1 MTSNWRHGLNNFLSS
16 WIGFVERFRVAVIL
30 LIILGA
36 VFSLYYTANNLGMN
50 TNTQDMLS
58 PELDWR
64 LLDTEMDETF
74 PQYVDNIL
82 IVIEAQTQDEATDA
96 GRLLYKHLSKEKD
109 LFKTIY
115 YPSEL
120 DFFKTSSLLYL
131 DIDELQDLADDL
143 AAIQP
148 FLARLTEDQSIRG
161 LFNMLSDAVEAKL
174 DGDDIDLSS
183 LNKRISDALI
193 AIENGQHY
201 RLSWQALMGGA
212 NADKSIYREFIV
224 LQPILDYGGLLPAT
238 NAINKIRSLVEEF
251 HLTSENNINIR
262 LTGGAALSHEELLS
276 VFSGMGISVLVALIL
291 VAIILF
297 AGLRSPWMV
306 LAALITLL
314 TGLIYTAGFA
324 ALAIGNLNLISVAFA
339 ILYIGLGVDFA
350 VHFCLR
356 YREYS
361 EKGNNSALRS
371 TATHIGDSLVL
382 CAVTTAI
389 GFYAF
394 VPTDYDGVAELGL
407 ISGTGMFISL
417 IITLTLL
424 PALLSLFPIKFRTPA
439 GKSAIKKLTDQLVEL
454 PVSHA
459 GKIRIIVLLLAV
471 VALFTLPNLKFD
483 HNTLNLQPPENESVQ
498 TYLDLLADSD
508 SSPWKGLVLA
518 SSPEEAE
525 KLDAQLSQLPV
536 VDKVAWIN
544 DFIPADQEIKLGI
557 IEEMDLLL
565 GPFGFH
571 IQLPAPADEERIAS
585 MQSFNQLSGT
595 LIESGLASQE
605 DKTVYVTLNQFI
617 NKLGTLSAANQH
629 QLLRQLEKSLLA
641 TFPGRLEALLQSMN
655 ADFISEDSLPEE
667 LKSHWQNNNRYRV
680 EIFPRD
686 NLMDNKAR
694 RQFVNEVRSVT
705 PQLIGSPVVSIEAGD
720 AVVTAFQQAFLYAL
734 LAIIVLLL
742 FLTERKKDVLFIIA
756 PLLLAAIFTG
766 TTAVLLDIHLNF
778 ANIIALPLLLGI
790 GVDSAIHILHR
801 YRTSSPDEGPLL
813 ATSSARAVVVSA
825 LTTILSIGNLAFSEH
840 LGTASMGKLLTIGIS
855 MTLVCTLVVLPSLLA
870 GYYKR
875 TLNN

>member
-1 MTSNWRHGLNNFLSS
+1 MTSTWRHSLNNFLSS

-30 LIILGA
+30 LIMLGA
-36 VFSLYYTANNLGMN
+36 VLSLHYTANNLGMN

-64 LLDTEMDETF
+64 QLDAEIDRMF
-74 PQYVDNIL
+74 PQYVDSIL
-82 IVIEAQTQDEATDA
+82 VVIEAQTPDEATDA
-96 GRLLYKHLSKEKD
+96 GRLLYKHLSRKTD

-120 DFFKTSSLLYL
+120 EFFKTSSLLYL

-148 FLARLTEDQSIRG
+148 FLARLTEDQSLRG
-161 LFNMLSDAVEAKL
+161 LFNMLSDAVDARI

-183 LNKRISDALI
+183 LNKRINEALV
-193 AIENGQHY
+193 AVENGQRY
-201 RLSWQALMGGA
+201 RLSWQALMGGTDE
-212 NADKSIYREFIV
+212 DKTVYREFIV
-224 LQPILDYGGLLPAT
+224 LQPILDYGGLFPAT
-238 NAINKIRSLVEEF
+238 NAINKIRSLIEEF
-251 HLTSENNINIR
+251 HLTSENNLDIR
-262 LTGGAALSHEELLS
+262 LTGSAALSHEELLS
-276 VFSGMGISVLVALIL
+276 VFSGMGIAVMAALIL

-324 ALAIGNLNLISVAFA
+324 ALAIGKLNLISVAFA

-356 YREYS
+356 YREYM
-361 EKGNNSALRS
+361 EKGNGSALRS

-394 VPTDYDGVAELGL
+394 IPTDYDGVAELGL

-424 PALLSLFPIKFRTPA
+424 PALLSIFPVKFKTSPV
-439 GKSAIKKLTDQLVEL
+439 KSTIKKFTDKLVEI

-459 GKIRIIVLLLAV
+459 REIRIIVLILAV
-471 VALFTLPNLKFD
+471 VSLFTLPALKFD
-483 HNTLNLQPPENESVQ
+483 HNTLNLQSPENESVQ
-498 TYLDLLADSD
+498 TYLDLLAESD
-508 SSPWKGLVLA
+508 SSPWKGLILA
-518 SSPEEAE
+518 DSAEEAR
-525 KLDAQLSQLPV
+525 KLDEQLSKLPLI
-536 VDKVAWIN
+536 DKVVWIN
-544 DFIPADQEIKLGI
+544 DFIPSDQETKLGI

-571 IQLPAPADEERIAS
+571 DHLPAPVDKERIAS
-585 MQSFNQLSGT
+585 MHSFNQLLGV
-595 LIESGLASQE
+595 LIESGLASPE
-605 DKTVYVTLNQFI
+605 DETLHTTLHQFML
-617 NKLGTLSAANQH
+617 KLDILSETDQKE
-629 QLLRQLEKSLLA
+629 LLLQLEKSLLA
-641 TFPGRLEALLQSMN
+641 TFPGRLESLLESMN
-655 ADFISEDSLPEE
+655 ADFISKEILPEE
-667 LKSHWQNNNRYRV
+667 LRSRWQNNDKYRL
-680 EIFPRD
+680 EINPTE

-694 RQFVNEVRSVT
+694 RQFVNEVRAVT
-705 PQLIGSPVVSIEAGD
+705 PHLTGSPVVSIEAGD
-720 AVVTAFQQAFLYAL
+720 AVVTAFQQAFFYAL
-734 LAIIVLLL
+734 LAIIALLL
-742 FLTERKKDVLFIIA
+742 VLTERKKDVIFIVA

-840 LGTASMGKLLTIGIS
+840 LGTASMGILLTIGIS
-855 MTLVCTLVVLPSLLA
+855 MTLVCTLIVLPSLLA

>member
-1 MTSNWRHGLNNFLSS
+1 MISTWRHGLNNFLSS
-16 WIGFVERFRVAVIL
+16 WIELVERFRLAVIL
-30 LIILGA
+30 LIFLGA
-36 VFSLYYTANNLGMN
+36 GFSLHYTANNLGMN
-50 TNTQDMLS
+50 TDTQDMLS

-64 LLDTEMDETF
+64 QLDSKMDETF

-82 IVIEAQTQDEATDA
+82 IVIEAQTPDEASDA
-96 GRLLYKHLSKEKD
+96 GKLLYKHLQKETD
-109 LFKTIY
+109 LFKSVY

-120 DFFKTSSLLYL
+120 EFFKTSSLLFL
-131 DIDELQDLADDL
+131 DNDELQDLADDL

-161 LFNMLSDAVEAKL
+161 LFNMLADAVDAKI
-174 DGDDIDLSS
+174 DGDEIDLISI
-183 LNKRISDALI
+183 NTRINESLI
-193 AIENGQHY
+193 AVENGRHY
-201 RLSWQALMGGA
+201 RLSWQALMGSS
-212 NADKSIYREFIV
+212 NSNKTIYREFIV

-238 NAINKIRSLVEEF
+238 NAISKIRSLIDEF
-251 HLTSENNINIR
+251 RLTSENNLHIR
-262 LTGGAALSHEELLS
+262 LTGGVALSHEELLS
-276 VFSGMGISVLVALIL
+276 VFSGMGVSLFAALML

-356 YREYS
+356 YREYRENGS
-361 EKGNNSALRS
+361 NSALRQ
-371 TATHIGDSLVL
+371 TATHIGESLVL

-424 PALLSLFPIKFRTPA
+424 PALLSLFPVNFRIPTTKSVIKNIT
-439 GKSAIKKLTDQLVEL
+439 GQLVEL
-454 PVSHA
+454 PVLHA
-459 GKIRIIVLLLAV
+459 GKFRIIILILV
-471 VALFTLPNLKFD
+471 VISLFTVPNLTFD
-483 HNTLNLQPPENESVQ
+483 HNTLNLHPPENESVQ

-518 SSPEEAE
+518 YSKDEAE
-525 KLDAQLSQLPV
+525 KLDARLSQLPV
-536 VDKVAWIN
+536 VDKVVSIK
-544 DFIPADQEIKLGI
+544 DFIPSDQEIKLSI

-565 GPFGFH
+565 GPFGIH
-571 IQLPAPADEERIAS
+571 TQLPAPTDVERIAS
-585 MQSFNQLSGT
+585 MRVFNQL
-595 LIESGLASQE
+595 LHKFIESGQASPE
-605 DKTVYVTLNQFI
+605 DGNLQATLGQFLH
-617 NKLGTLSAANQH
+617 KLDTMPADTRH
-629 QLLRQLEKSLLA
+629 ELLRQLEKSLLV
-641 TFPGRLEALLQSMN
+641 TFPGRLETLLQSMN
-655 ADFISEDSLPEE
+655 ADFISEETLPED
-667 LKSHWQNNNRYRV
+667 LRSRWQNDDRYRV

-686 NLMDNKAR
+686 NLMDNKLR
-694 RQFVNEVRSVT
+694 RQFVNEIRSVT
-705 PQLIGSPVVSIEAGD
+705 PQLTGSPVISIEAGD
-720 AVVTAFQQAFLYAL
+720 AVVTAFKQAFFYAL
-734 LAIIVLLL
+734 FAIIVLLL
-742 FLTERKKDVLFIIA
+742 ILTERKRDVIFIIT
-756 PLLLAAIFTG
+756 PLLLAALFTG
-766 TTAVLLDIHLNF
+766 ATAVLLDMHLNF

-801 YRTSSPDEGPLL
+801 YRTSSPDDGPLL

-825 LTTILSIGNLAFSEH
+825 LTTILSIGNLAFSAH

-855 MTLVCTLVVLPSLLA
+855 MTLICTLVVLPSLLA

-875 TLNN
+875 TQNN

>member
-1 MTSNWRHGLNNFLSS
+1 MTSTWRHGLNNFLSS
-16 WIGFVERFRVAVIL
+16 WIGMVERFRVAIIL

-36 VFSLYYTANNLGMN
+36 VFSLHYTANNLGMN

-58 PELDWR
+58 PELEWR

-82 IVIEAQTQDEATDA
+82 IVIEAQTPDEATDA
-96 GRLLYKHLSKEKD
+96 GRLLYKHLSKETD

-115 YPSEL
+115 YPAEL
-120 DFFKTSSLLYL
+120 EFFKTSSLLYL

-148 FLARLTEDQSIRG
+148 FLARLTEDQSLRG
-161 LFNMLSDAVEAKL
+161 LFNMLNDAVDAKL
-174 DGDDIDLSS
+174 DGDEIDLSS
-183 LNKRISDALI
+183 LNKRINEALV
-193 AIENGQHY
+193 AVENGQHY
-201 RLSWQALMGGA
+201 RLSWQALMGGTTE
-212 NADKSIYREFIV
+212 DKSVYREFIV
-224 LQPILDYGGLLPAT
+224 LQPVLDYGGLLPAT
-238 NAINKIRSLVEEF
+238 NAINKIRSLIEEF
-251 HLTSENNINIR
+251 HLTSENNLNIR

-276 VFSGMGISVLVALIL
+276 VFSGMGISVMAALTL

-314 TGLIYTAGFA
+314 TGLVYTAGFA

-356 YREYS
+356 YREYR
-361 EKGNNSALRS
+361 EKGNGSALRS

-407 ISGTGMFISL
+407 ISGTGMLISL
-417 IITLTLL
+417 IVTLTLL
-424 PALLSLFPIKFRTPA
+424 PALLSLFPVKFRTPPV
-439 GKSAIKKLTDQLVEL
+439 KSTIKKFTDQLVEI

-459 GKIRIIVLLLAV
+459 GKIRIIVLILAV
-471 VALFTLPNLKFD
+471 VSLFTLPYLKFD

-508 SSPWKGLVLA
+508 SSPWTGLILSGSA
-518 SSPEEAE
+518 AEAQ
-525 KLDAQLSQLPV
+525 KLDEQLSQLSRVNKV
-536 VDKVAWIN
+536 VWIN
-544 DFIPADQEIKLGI
+544 DFIPSDQESKLDI

-571 IQLPAPADEERIAS
+571 EQLPAPADEERIAS
-585 MQSFNQLSGT
+585 MHSFNQLLGV
-595 LIESGLASQE
+595 LIESGLASTE
-605 DKTVYVTLNQFI
+605 DEMLHTTLNQFLL
-617 NKLGTLSAANQH
+617 KLDTLSEADQKE
-629 QLLRQLEKSLLA
+629 LLRQLEKSLLA
-641 TFPGRLEALLQSMN
+641 TFPGRLETLLQSMN
-655 ADFISEDSLPEE
+655 ADFISEETLPEE
-667 LKSHWQNNNRYRV
+667 LRSRWQNNDKYRV
-680 EIFPRD
+680 EIYPTD

-705 PQLIGSPVVSIEAGD
+705 PQLIGSPVISIEAGD

-734 LAIIVLLL
+734 IAIIILLL
-742 FLTERKKDVLFIIA
+742 ILTERKKDVLFILA

-801 YRTSSPDEGPLL
+801 YRTTSPEEGPLL

-855 MTLVCTLVVLPSLLA
+855 MTLVCTLIVLPSLLA

-875 TLNN
+875 TQNN